1 MNAEEL
7 APAVRKGSISQDDLI
22 QAAMSLIGPT
32 RSMATLSLRE
42 VARTAGIAPNS
53 FYRHFR
59 DVDELGIALIALA
72 GSSLRHVFSEARQ
85 RISAGSSAGSSV
97 VQTSLNVFYEQLNA
111 KERYL
116 ELLLCEGRV
125 GSLAY
130 QAEVD
135 RQLQFF
141 EHELTSDLIRLEA
154 QNANKLHEPTI
165 VAKAITRL
173 VFSMGAQAVAKSPEQ
188 QQELL
193 EQTAT
198 MVYMILA
205 GARALAAP
213 TESTV

>member
-1 MNAEEL
+1 MTTDEL
-7 APAVRKGSISQDDLI
+7 APPARKGSISADDLI
-22 QAAMSLIGPT
+22 QAAMALIGPT

-42 VARTAGIAPNS
+42 VTRQAGIAPNS

-59 DVDELGIALIALA
+59 DVDALGIALIAQA
-72 GSSLRHVFSEARQ
+72 GSSLRLVFSEARQ
-85 RISAGSSAGSSV
+85 RISDGSSV
-97 VQTSLNVFYEQLNA
+97 VRTSLNVFFEQLNA

-125 GSLAY
+125 GSAGY
-130 QAEVD
+130 QAAVD
-135 RQLQFF
+135 TQLQYF
-141 EHELTSDLIRLEA
+141 EQELTGDLIRLEA
-154 QNANKLHEPTI
+154 RNAQKLHEPTV

-173 VFSMGAQAVAKSPEQ
+173 VFSMGAQAVGKGPAQ

-205 GARALAAP
+205 GARVMASP
-213 TESTV
+213 V

>member
-7 APAVRKGSISQDDLI
+7 APIVRKGSISQDDLI

-42 VARTAGIAPNS
+42 VARAAGIAPNS

-85 RISAGSSAGSSV
+85 RISAGSSV
-97 VQTSLNVFYEQLNA
+97 VQTSLKVFYEQLNA

-154 QNANKLHEPTI
+154 LNANKLHEPTI

-173 VFSMGAQAVAKSPEQ
+173 VFSIGAQAVGKSSEQ
-188 QQELL
+188 QQELR

-205 GARALAAP
+205 GARALALP
-213 TESTV
+213 TEPMA

>member
-85 RISAGSSAGSSV
+85 RISAGSSV
-97 VQTSLNVFYEQLNA
+97 VQTSLKVFYEQLNA

-154 QNANKLHEPTI
+154 LNANKLHEPTI

-173 VFSMGAQAVAKSPEQ
+173 VFSIGAQAVGKSSEQ
-188 QQELL
+188 QQELR

-205 GARALAAP
+205 GARALALP
-213 TESTV
+213 TEPTA

>member
-22 QAAMSLIGPT
+22 QAAMALIGPT

-42 VARTAGIAPNS
+42 VARGAGIAPNS

-85 RISAGSSAGSSV
+85 RISAGSSA
-97 VQTSLNVFYEQLNA
+97 VQTSLNVFFEQLNA
-111 KERYL
+111 EERYL

-125 GSLAY
+125 GSAGY

-141 EHELTSDLIRLEA
+141 EQELTSDLIRLEA

-173 VFSMGAQAVAKSPEQ
+173 VFSMGAQAVGKAPAQ

-205 GARALAAP
+205 GARALSDAP
-213 TESTV
+213 

>member
-7 APAVRKGSISQDDLI
+7 SPTVRKGSISQDDLI

-85 RISAGSSAGSSV
+85 RISAGSSV
-97 VQTSLNVFYEQLNA
+97 VQTSLKVFYEQLNA

-154 QNANKLHEPTI
+154 LNANKLHEPTI

-173 VFSMGAQAVAKSPEQ
+173 VFSIGAQAVGKSSEQ
-188 QQELL
+188 QQELR

-205 GARALAAP
+205 GARALALP
-213 TESTV
+213 TEPMA

>member
-7 APAVRKGSISQDDLI
+7 APIVRKGSISQDDLI

-85 RISAGSSAGSSV
+85 RISAGSSV
-97 VQTSLNVFYEQLNA
+97 VQTSLKVFYEQLNA

-154 QNANKLHEPTI
+154 LNAHKLHEPTI

-173 VFSMGAQAVAKSPEQ
+173 VFSIGAQAVGKSSEQ
-188 QQELL
+188 QQELR

-205 GARALAAP
+205 GARALALP
-213 TESTV
+213 TEPTA

>member
-85 RISAGSSAGSSV
+85 RISAGSSV

-141 EHELTSDLIRLEA
+141 EHELTGDLIRLEA

-213 TESTV
+213 TEPTV

>member
-1 MNAEEL
+1 MKQMNAEEL

-85 RISAGSSAGSSV
+85 RISAGSSV

-154 QNANKLHEPTI
+154 QNANKLHEPTM

-193 EQTAT
+193 EQTAI

-205 GARALAAP
+205 GARALALPEP
-213 TESTV
+213 TV

>member
-7 APAVRKGSISQDDLI
+7 APIVRKGSISQDDLI

-42 VARTAGIAPNS
+42 VARAAGIAPNS

-85 RISAGSSAGSSV
+85 RISAGSSV
-97 VQTSLNVFYEQLNA
+97 VQTSLKVFYEQLNA

-154 QNANKLHEPTI
+154 LNANKLHEPTI

-173 VFSMGAQAVAKSPEQ
+173 VFSIGAQAVGKSSEQ
-188 QQELL
+188 QQELR

-205 GARALAAP
+205 GARALALP
-213 TESTV
+213 TEPTA

>member
-7 APAVRKGSISQDDLI
+7 SPTVRKGSISQDDLI

-42 VARTAGIAPNS
+42 VARAAGIAPNS

-85 RISAGSSAGSSV
+85 RISAGSSV
-97 VQTSLNVFYEQLNA
+97 VQTSLKVFYEQLNA

-116 ELLLCEGRV
+116 EILLCEGRV

-154 QNANKLHEPTI
+154 LNANKLHEPTI

-173 VFSMGAQAVAKSPEQ
+173 VFSIGAQAVGKSSEQ
-188 QQELL
+188 QQELR

-205 GARALAAP
+205 GARALALP
-213 TESTV
+213 TEPTA

>member
-1 MNAEEL
+1 MNVDEVAL
-7 APAVRKGSISQDDLI
+7 PARKGAISQEDLI
-22 QAAMSLIGPT
+22 TAAMSLIGPT

-85 RISAGSSAGSSV
+85 RISAGSSV
-97 VQTSLNVFYEQLNA
+97 VRTSLKVFFEQLNA

-130 QAEVD
+130 QAAVD

-141 EHELTSDLIRLEA
+141 EQELTRDLVRLEA
-154 QNANKLHEPTI
+154 QNANKLHQPAL
-165 VAKAITRL
+165 VAQAITRL
-173 VFSMGAQAVAKSPEQ
+173 VFSMGAQAVGKTPEQ
-188 QQELL
+188 QQGLL
-193 EQTAT
+193 EQTAV

-205 GARALAAP
+205 GARALSENP
-213 TESTV
+213 PRH

>member
-85 RISAGSSAGSSV
+85 RISAGSSV

>member
-7 APAVRKGSISQDDLI
+7 APTARKGSISQDDLI

-85 RISAGSSAGSSV
+85 RISAGSSV
-97 VQTSLNVFYEQLNA
+97 VQTSLKVFFEQLNA

-173 VFSMGAQAVAKSPEQ
+173 VFSMGAQAVGKSPEQ

-205 GARALAAP
+205 GARALALP
-213 TESTV
+213 EPSV

>member
-85 RISAGSSAGSSV
+85 RISAGSSV

-188 QQELL
+188 KQELL

-213 TESTV
+213 TEPTV

>member
-85 RISAGSSAGSSV
+85 RISAGSSV
-97 VQTSLNVFYEQLNA
+97 VQTSLKVFYEQLNA

-141 EHELTSDLIRLEA
+141 ENELTSDLIRLEA
-154 QNANKLHEPTI
+154 QNANKLHEPTM

-193 EQTAT
+193 EQTAI

-205 GARALAAP
+205 GARALALP
-213 TESTV
+213 EPSV

>member
-1 MNAEEL
+1 MNAEAL

-85 RISAGSSAGSSV
+85 RISAGSSV

-173 VFSMGAQAVAKSPEQ
+173 VFSMGAQ
-188 QQELL
+188 QELL

-213 TESTV
+213 TEPTV

>member
-1 MNAEEL
+1 MKQMNAEEL

-85 RISAGSSAGSSV
+85 RISAGSSV

-213 TESTV
+213 TEPTV

>member
-1 MNAEEL
+1 MNADKVI
-7 APAVRKGSISQDDLI
+7 ATVRKGSISQDDLI
-22 QAAMSLIGPT
+22 EAAMALIGPT

-42 VARTAGIAPNS
+42 VARSAGIAPNS

-59 DVDELGIALIALA
+59 DIDALGIALIALA

-85 RISAGSSAGSSV
+85 RISAGSSV
-97 VQTSLNVFYEQLNA
+97 VRTSLNVFFEQLNA
-111 KERYL
+111 EQRYL

-125 GSLAY
+125 GSAGY

-141 EHELTSDLIRLEA
+141 EQELTSDLVRLEA
-154 QNANKLHEPTI
+154 LNANKLHEPTM

-173 VFSMGAQAVAKSPEQ
+173 VFSMGAQAVGKTPEQ

-193 EQTAT
+193 RQTAT

-205 GARALAAP
+205 GARALAQSSLP
-213 TESTV
+213 DSVRR

>member
-7 APAVRKGSISQDDLI
+7 ATTVRKGSISQDDLI

-85 RISAGSSAGSSV
+85 RISAGSSV
-97 VQTSLNVFYEQLNA
+97 VQTSLKVFYEQLNA

-116 ELLLCEGRV
+116 ELLLCEGPDR
-125 GSLAY
+125 SLAY

-141 EHELTSDLIRLEA
+141 EHELTSDLIRL
-154 QNANKLHEPTI
+154 
-165 VAKAITRL
+165 
-173 VFSMGAQAVAKSPEQ
+173 
-188 QQELL
+188 
-193 EQTAT
+193 
-198 MVYMILA
+198 
-205 GARALAAP
+205 
-213 TESTV
+213 

>member
-85 RISAGSSAGSSV
+85 RISAGSSV

-154 QNANKLHEPTI
+154 QNANKLHEPTM

-193 EQTAT
+193 EQTAI

-205 GARALAAP
+205 GARALALPEP
-213 TESTV
+213 TV

>member
-1 MNAEEL
+1 MNVDEL
-7 APAVRKGSISQDDLI
+7 APPVRKGTISQDDLI
-22 QAAMSLIGPT
+22 EAAMSLIGPT

-59 DVDELGIALIALA
+59 DVDALGIALIALA

-85 RISAGSSAGSSV
+85 RISAGSSV
-97 VQTSLNVFYEQLNA
+97 VRTSLNVFFEQLNA

-141 EHELTSDLIRLEA
+141 EQELTRDLVRLEA
-154 QNANKLHEPTI
+154 QNANKLHQPPL
-165 VAKAITRL
+165 VAQAITRL
-173 VFSMGAQAVAKSPEQ
+173 VFSMGAQAVGKAPEQ

-193 EQTAT
+193 EQTAV

-205 GARALAAP
+205 GARALAMP
-213 TESTV
+213 TER

>member
-7 APAVRKGSISQDDLI
+7 SPTVRKGSISQDDLI

-85 RISAGSSAGSSV
+85 RISAGSSV
-97 VQTSLNVFYEQLNA
+97 VQTSLKVFYEQLNA

-154 QNANKLHEPTI
+154 LNANKLHEPTI

-173 VFSMGAQAVAKSPEQ
+173 VFSIGAQAVGKSSEQ
-188 QQELL
+188 QQELR

-205 GARALAAP
+205 GARALALP
-213 TESTV
+213 TEPTA

>member
-7 APAVRKGSISQDDLI
+7 APIVRKGSISQDDLI

-85 RISAGSSAGSSV
+85 RISAGSSV
-97 VQTSLNVFYEQLNA
+97 VQTSLKVFYEQLNA

-154 QNANKLHEPTI
+154 LNANKLHEPTI

-173 VFSMGAQAVAKSPEQ
+173 VFSIGAQAVGKSSEQ
-188 QQELL
+188 QQELR

-205 GARALAAP
+205 GARALALP
-213 TESTV
+213 TEPTA

>member
-7 APAVRKGSISQDDLI
+7 APIVRKGSISQDDLI

-85 RISAGSSAGSSV
+85 RISAGSSV
-97 VQTSLNVFYEQLNA
+97 VQTSLKVFYEQLNA

-154 QNANKLHEPTI
+154 LNANKLHEPTI

-173 VFSMGAQAVAKSPEQ
+173 VFSIGAQAVGKSSEQ
-188 QQELL
+188 QQELR

-205 GARALAAP
+205 GARALALP
-213 TESTV
+213 TEPMA

>member
-7 APAVRKGSISQDDLI
+7 APAVRKGGISQDDLI

-85 RISAGSSAGSSV
+85 RISSGSSV
-97 VQTSLNVFYEQLNA
+97 VQTSLMVFFEQLNA

-141 EHELTSDLIRLEA
+141 EHELTNDLIRLEA

-173 VFSMGAQAVAKSPEQ
+173 VFSMGAQAVAKPAEQ

-205 GARALAAP
+205 GARALAVTTEP
-213 TESTV
+213 TV

>member
-7 APAVRKGSISQDDLI
+7 APTVRKGSISQDDLI

-85 RISAGSSAGSSV
+85 RISAGSSV
-97 VQTSLNVFYEQLNA
+97 VQTSLKVFYEQLNA

-154 QNANKLHEPTI
+154 LNANKLHEPTI

-173 VFSMGAQAVAKSPEQ
+173 VFSIGAQAVGKSSEQ
-188 QQELL
+188 QQELR

-205 GARALAAP
+205 GARALALP
-213 TESTV
+213 TEPTA

>member
-85 RISAGSSAGSSV
+85 RISAGSSV

-213 TESTV
+213 TEPTV

>member
-1 MNAEEL
+1 MNAEAL

-72 GSSLRHVFSEARQ
+72 GSSLRHVFSEARK
-85 RISAGSSAGSSV
+85 RISAGDSV
-97 VQTSLNVFYEQLNA
+97 VQTSLKVFYEQLNA

-141 EHELTSDLIRLEA
+141 EHELTNDLIRLEA

-205 GARALAAP
+205 GARALALPEP
-213 TESTV
+213 TV

>member
-1 MNAEEL
+1 MNDMNAEEL
-7 APAVRKGSISQDDLI
+7 APTVRKGSISQDDLI

-85 RISAGSSAGSSV
+85 RISAGSSV
-97 VQTSLNVFYEQLNA
+97 VQTSLKVFYEQLNA

-154 QNANKLHEPTI
+154 LNANKLHEPTI

-173 VFSMGAQAVAKSPEQ
+173 VFSIGAQAVGKSSEQ
-188 QQELL
+188 QQELR

-205 GARALAAP
+205 GARALALP
-213 TESTV
+213 TEPTA

>member
-7 APAVRKGSISQDDLI
+7 ATTVRKGSISQDDLI

-85 RISAGSSAGSSV
+85 RISAGSSV
-97 VQTSLNVFYEQLNA
+97 VQTSLKVFYEQLNA

-154 QNANKLHEPTI
+154 LNANKLHEPTI

-173 VFSMGAQAVAKSPEQ
+173 VFSIGAQAVGKSSEQ
-188 QQELL
+188 QQELR

-205 GARALAAP
+205 GARALALP
-213 TESTV
+213 TEPTA